1 MHHEVGT
8 SHKST
13 KIKNISIS
21 GAVANLTF
29 LNRSVSTLSDAT
41 ITCRIE
47 GIYQQQNVIWEDPEG
62 NPVNDQDAANYVP
75 LNGTLQK
82 GSPNYQ
88 EATLTITVLKLSQL
102 TTSATFTCKLKTGE
116 SEMMTLT
123 KLIYGETLPYTGVK
137 YKSFHVE
144 YYIISKDCYN

>member
-47 GIYQQQNVIWEDPEG
+47 GIYQQQNVIWEDHEG
-62 NPVNDQDAANYVP
+62 IPVS
-75 LNGTLQK
+75 GTIQTGSIQM

-88 EATLTITVLKLSQL
+88 EATLTITSLKLSEL